1 METTIT
7 QTELRVLLFMD
18 SPEDSGCLAEIHSVV
33 VCLYNPGRKK
43 GSYSIPAD
51 LLIGCGKRGSSLTL
65 AGWLGVYK
73 CPVRAG

>member
-1 METTIT
+1 M
-7 QTELRVLLFMD
+7 VM
-18 SPEDSGCLAEIHSVV
+18 SVFIAQ
-33 VCLYNPGRKK
+33 GEAR
-43 GSYSIPAD
+43 SYSIPAD